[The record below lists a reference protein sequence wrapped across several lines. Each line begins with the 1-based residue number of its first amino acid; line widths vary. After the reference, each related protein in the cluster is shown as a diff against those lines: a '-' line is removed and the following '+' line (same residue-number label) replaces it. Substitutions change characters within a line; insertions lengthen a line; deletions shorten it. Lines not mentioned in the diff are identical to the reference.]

1 VSDVRCP
8 ACGASVPATAEWCSL
23 CYAVLRQPAAAPE
36 AVREPVRAPVAVSAT
51 PQPELAP
58 AALDVHSQTATPD
71 IDSLPSVALSAAQLA
86 PGAGKHAAPPAAGE
100 KKWPCPRCGEQV
112 PISLDLCNSCGAGF
126 LVGATARVT
135 TRLPV
140 VGDVGRLS
148 SAQRM
153 MMTAAIA
160 FVFMLILIVVAT
172 VGGHII

>member
-36 AVREPVRAPVAVSAT
+36 AVREPVTVPATHVIERAA
-51 PQPELAP
+51 AP
-58 AALDVHSQTATPD
+58 LEVQSQAALPD
-71 IDSLPSVALSAAQLA
+71 IDPLSPATPSAAPSP
-86 PGAGKHAAPPAAGE
+86 PGTGKHAAPPSPDE

-126 LVGATARVT
+126 LAGASARPP